1 MKKDK
6 KEEYI
11 QTTITLSPK
20 VNKQIE
26 YLSKTSNLS
35 KSSLIR
41 TSIERLYIEYQ
52 NNPDILKENN

>member
-1 MKKDK
+1 MK

-52 NNPDILKENN
+52 NNPDILKEIN

>member
-1 MKKDK
+1 MK

-52 NNPDILKENN
+52 NNPDILKEID